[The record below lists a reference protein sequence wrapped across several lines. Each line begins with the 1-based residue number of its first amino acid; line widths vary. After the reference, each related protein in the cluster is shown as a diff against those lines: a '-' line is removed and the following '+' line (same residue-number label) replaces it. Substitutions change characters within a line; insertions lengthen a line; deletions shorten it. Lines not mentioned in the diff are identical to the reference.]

1 MIIAFYF
8 ICDFSPLGWHEK
20 MVKCK
25 KLDRTKPENGRYLT
39 FLYKKINVFHV
50 KNNNHSSKYYLY
62 MCVCWVFLLILR
74 KKMYENMKIFVFPK
88 D

>member
-8 ICDFSPLGWHEK
+8 ICDFGPLGWHEK

-39 FLYKKINVFHV
+39 FLYKKN
-50 KNNNHSSKYYLY
+50 
-62 MCVCWVFLLILR
+62 
-74 KKMYENMKIFVFPK
+74 
-88 D
+88 